1 MARAWRVARGL
12 ALLCL
17 ASCAPTEP
25 SAASAPAV
33 ATSSAPP
40 ASARAS
46 ASAPTAGEASA
57 SAPAS
62 SAPRADEPPAKKK
75 RVYALAAIG
84 DSLTDEKV
92 GGGKFLPMLRKRC
105 PESRFDSFGKGG
117 NMVNQMRKRFRAE
130 VYGEGEASP
139 PKQGPY
145 THVLVFGG
153 VNDMYSDK
161 TAGRTAK
168 KVEADLALMYGWAR
182 ERGAAVIA
190 VTIAPWGGFKPW
202 WNGTRGARTRE
213 VNRWI
218 FEQQKAGAVAHVL
231 DAFSLLSCGVP
242 DVLCHRLNTSPGDG
256 LHFNEAGHAILA
268 EALHTQVFHDCR

>member
-1 MARAWRVARGL
+1 MSL
-12 ALLCL
+12 ALGLTMGGAALGSAC
-17 ASCAPTEP
+17 ASGEP
-25 SAASAPAV
+25 GA
-33 ATSSAPP
+33 

-46 ASAPTAGEASA
+46 ASTTAPTPSVSA
-57 SAPAS
+57 SAGGSAAPSASAAQSAEGSVEVRVSEPA
-62 SAPRADEPPAKKK
+62 PKK
-75 RVYALAAIG
+75 RVYSLAAMG

-92 GGGKFLPMLRKRC
+92 GGGRFLPMLRKRC

-117 NMVNQMRKRFRAE
+117 NMVNQMRKRFRAD

-139 PKQGPY
+139 AKKGLY

-182 ERGAAVIA
+182 ERGAEVIA

-218 FEQQKAGAVAHVL
+218 FDQQKAGAVDHVL
-231 DAFSLLSCGVP
+231 DAFALLSCGVP

-256 LHFNEAGHAILA
+256 LHFNEAGHALLA
-268 EALHTQVFHDCR
+268 EALLTQVFHDCR